1 VEDQGPYADN
11 YNPAIPTVGSVEA
24 VLSLAYIM
32 GREGTVTTTWRQDT
46 DLPQESAPFLS
57 KPKSKSKTWRN
68 GALACAAA
76 SSVVFILNLAVTIY
90 LVTSKG
96 RAETDGRH
104 TLYTGDCKYVSRLNT
119 ALHLI
124 INALSTILL
133 GASNYCMQC
142 LSAPTR
148 MDIDKAHGQK
158 RWLDVGILS
167 FRNLRRISKRKA
179 LLWWLLGVSSFP
191 LHLL

>member
-1 VEDQGPYADN
+1 MCSGA
-11 YNPAIPTVGSVEA
+11 TLKSTHT
-24 VLSLAYIM
+24 M
-32 GREGTVTTTWRQDT
+32 GRERTITTAWSKYADV
-46 DLPQESAPFLS
+46 PQESAPFVS
-57 KPKSKSKTWRN
+57 KPTSTSKTWRK

-76 SSVVFILNLAVTIY
+76 SSVVFVLNLAVTIY
-90 LVTSKG
+90 LVVNNGQEQT
-96 RAETDGRH
+96 EGRH

-119 ALHLI
+119 GLHLV

-148 MDIDKAHGQK
+148 RDIDKAHAKK
-158 RWLDVGILS
+158 RWLDIGILS
-167 FRNLRRISKRKA
+167 FRNLRRISKRRVF
-179 LLWWLLGVSSFP
+179 LWWMLGISSFP